1 MTDDERRRKLEARAR
16 AERVKSE
23 GIRLL
28 LRNDYTVA
36 DAARVIGIDYA
47 FASGVAK
54 RAGLVPVRNGK
65 ERSPGPRPPSRGRA
79 DANPAG
85 TTDPPAVFRYIA
97 ANHPA
102 AILKTTAR
110 MSLPPS
116 VTRVFSAGTKDPL
129 MAVLLDLPVGDLPGI
144 ADDAAFAVW
153 YEAQLEPVAACVLE
167 LNPPD
172 RRPGIHPGYKWGH
185 AAKVL
190 AVYLH
195 NVVSYSRYFTCEEA
209 ERIEPPLYCPI
220 DGIVLERLDKAR
232 VPLRV
237 TWIREI
243 DTRKKFD
250 DLQGILQAAAA
261 AAGVPRVWFDD
272 VWGDRDS

>member
-1 MTDDERRRKLEARAR
+1 VTDDERRRKLEARAR

-47 FASGVAK
+47 FAYGVAK
-54 RAGLVPVRNGK
+54 RAGRVPVRSGK

-85 TTDPPAVFRYIA
+85 TTDLPAVFRYIA

-116 VTRVFSAGTKDPL
+116 ITRETGSKVLLVLVTPPRPEGQTPANA
-129 MAVLLDLPVGDLPGI
+129 AVL
-144 ADDAAFAVW
+144 
-153 YEAQLEPVAACVLE
+153 
-167 LNPPD
+167 
-172 RRPGIHPGYKWGH
+172 
-185 AAKVL
+185 
-190 AVYLH
+190 
-195 NVVSYSRYFTCEEA
+195 VS
-209 ERIEPPLYCPI
+209 
-220 DGIVLERLDKAR
+220 
-232 VPLRV
+232 
-237 TWIREI
+237 
-243 DTRKKFD
+243 
-250 DLQGILQAAAA
+250 AAAVSV
-261 AAGVPRVWFDD
+261 GWPRA
-272 VWGDRDS
+272 